1 MSDLPLSVKHFL
13 QTRRTAL
20 PRLAGAALLGLL
32 LALPGLLLALPGA
45 GVSAVSQDVPA
56 LAAEPH
62 HDQTLKLVNYFVER
76 YHYRKTRLDDPLS
89 SQILDRYLDTLD
101 ANRSYFLASDI
112 ESFEPFR
119 YELDDYLGAHDTDPL
134 FTIFNSYRTRVLDR
148 IDYAL
153 GLLDQPFDF
162 SVDEV
167 YPFDRTE
174 APWAIDSADI
184 NDLWRRR
191 VKNDYLVLK
200 LEGKAPQEIIKTLRQ
215 RYQQQKRR
223 VLQISSQDVFQTLV
237 NAYMSAI
244 EPHTG
249 YFSPRATENFKIR
262 MSLSLEGI
270 GAVLQTQNEFTV
282 ILRVV
287 PGGPAELEGSL
298 RSGDR
303 IVGVGQGDTDP
314 VVDVIGWRLD
324 DVVDLIRGPKGSV
337 VRLQI
342 RPDPKTG
349 NTESRILAL
358 TRDEIKLEEQA
369 AQSSLLEVRGAEN
382 VRRIGVIDIPTFY
395 VDFDARARGDSD
407 YRSTT
412 RDVRRLIGELE
423 SEGMDGLI
431 IDLRGNG
438 GGALAEATALTG
450 LFIASGPVVQ
460 VRDARGRTRVNRDPS
475 GDIAYSGPL
484 AVIVDRDSAS
494 ASEIF
499 SGAIQDYQRGL
510 IIGESTY
517 GKGTVQNLIDLDR
530 YSQDPEQPLG
540 QLKLTIAQF
549 FRVSGA
555 STQHRGVVP
564 DIVLPGRGADLPY
577 GEKALEN
584 ALPFAQIDSTAFSS
598 YSVEN
603 PGYDLDQLREL
614 HSQRIRSDPDFA
626 YLAGLREIDIPLAQA
641 IEISLMESQR
651 QKDRDQRE
659 NEQQRILDTLKQA
672 HGYDGDSE
680 DASQELP
687 RDAVLLESARV
698 LADMSFGAF
707 GGRLVVQR
715 VAPKVSPL
723 SDADADTT
731 SAGQ

>member
-1 MSDLPLSVKHFL
+1 MRYALRKHL
-13 QTRRTAL
+13 IV
-20 PRLAGAALLGLL
+20 GALLGLL
-32 LALPGLLLALPGA
+32 VALSSA
-45 GVSAVSQDVPA
+45 GISPAISSVST
-56 LAAEPH
+56 LTAEAH
-62 HDQTLKLVNYFVER
+62 HDRTLKLINYFVER
-76 YHYRKTRLDDPLS
+76 YHYRKTKLDDLLS
-89 SQILDRYLDTLD
+89 SQILDRYLDALD
-101 ANRSYFLASDI
+101 VNRSYFLANDI
-112 ESFEPFR
+112 EFFESYR
-119 YELDDYLGAHDTDPL
+119 YELDDYLNAQDSEPL
-134 FTIFNSYRTRVLDR
+134 FGIFNVYRSRVLNR

-153 GLLDQPFDF
+153 DLLETPFDF

-167 YPFDRTE
+167 YPFDRTK
-174 APWAIDSADI
+174 APWAVDSTDLD
-184 NDLWRRR
+184 DLWRRR

-200 LEGKAPQEIIKTLRQ
+200 LEGKTHSEIAKTLKD

-223 VLQISSQDVFQTLV
+223 ISQLSSQDVFQIIV

-270 GAVLQTQNEFTV
+270 GAVLQAQNEFTV
-282 ILRVV
+282 VQRVV
-287 PGGPAELEGSL
+287 PGGPAEFEGSL
-298 RSGDR
+298 RAGDR
-303 IVGVGQGDTDP
+303 IVGVGQGDTES

-324 DVVDLIRGPKGSV
+324 DVVDLIRGPKGSI

-349 NTESRILAL
+349 NSESRILAL

-369 AQSSLLEVRGAEN
+369 AQSTLLAVRDTEQ

-395 VDFDARARGDSD
+395 VDFDARSRGDAD

-412 RDVRRLIGELE
+412 RDVRRLITELE
-423 SEGMDGLI
+423 NEGIDGLI

-450 LFIASGPVVQ
+450 LFIDSGPVVQ

-475 GDIAYSGPL
+475 DGLAYAGPL

-499 SGAIQDYQRGL
+499 SGAIQDYHRG
-510 IIGESTY
+510 IIVGEPTY

-530 YSQDPEQPLG
+530 YSQDPEQSLG

-549 FRVSGA
+549 FRITGA

-564 DIVLPGRGADLPY
+564 DIALPSRGPDLPY

-584 ALPFAQIDSTAFSS
+584 ALPFAEIDAAIFSQVS
-598 YSVEN
+598 N
-603 PGYDLDQLREL
+603 DHPTYDLDQLRKIHNARVL
-614 HSQRIRSDPDFA
+614 SDPDFS
-626 YLAGLREIDIPLAQA
+626 YLADLREIDLPLAQVT
-641 IEISLMESQR
+641 EVSLLESQR
-651 QKDRDQRE
+651 EKDRDHRQG
-659 NEQQRILDTLKQA
+659 EQKRIFELLKQA
-672 HGYDGDSE
+672 YGYDDPTETPGE
-680 DASQELP
+680 DLP
-687 RDAVLLESARV
+687 RDAILLESARI
-698 LADMSFGAF
+698 LTDMSLDTFE
-707 GGRLVVQR
+707 GRLVVQR
-715 VAPKVSPL
+715 IEPGISSLNDSDPDAL
-723 SDADADTT
+723 STD
-731 SAGQ
+731 Q

>member
-1 MSDLPLSVKHFL
+1 MRYALRKHL
-13 QTRRTAL
+13 IV
-20 PRLAGAALLGLL
+20 GALLGLL
-32 LALPGLLLALPGA
+32 VALSSA
-45 GVSAVSQDVPA
+45 GISPAISSVST
-56 LAAEPH
+56 LTAEAH
-62 HDQTLKLVNYFVER
+62 HDRTLKLINYFVER
-76 YHYRKTRLDDPLS
+76 YHYRKTKLDDLLS
-89 SQILDRYLDTLD
+89 SQILDRYLDALD
-101 ANRSYFLASDI
+101 VNRSYFLANDI
-112 ESFEPFR
+112 EFFESYR
-119 YELDDYLGAHDTDPL
+119 YELDDYLNAQDSEPL
-134 FTIFNSYRTRVLDR
+134 FGIFNVYRSRVLNR

-153 GLLDQPFDF
+153 DLLETPFDF

-167 YPFDRTE
+167 YPFDRTK
-174 APWAIDSADI
+174 APWAVDSTDLD
-184 NDLWRRR
+184 DLWRRR

-200 LEGKAPQEIIKTLRQ
+200 LEGKTHSEIAKTLKD

-223 VLQISSQDVFQTLV
+223 ISQLSSQDVFQIIV

-270 GAVLQTQNEFTV
+270 GAVLQAQNEFTV
-282 ILRVV
+282 VQRVV
-287 PGGPAELEGSL
+287 PGGPAEFEGSL
-298 RSGDR
+298 RAGDR
-303 IVGVGQGDTDP
+303 IVGVGQGDTES

-324 DVVDLIRGPKGSV
+324 DVVDLIRGPKGSI

-349 NTESRILAL
+349 NSESRILAL

-369 AQSSLLEVRGAEN
+369 AQSTLLAVRDTEQ

-395 VDFDARARGDSD
+395 VDFDARSRGDAD

-412 RDVRRLIGELE
+412 RDVRRLITELE
-423 SEGMDGLI
+423 NEGIDGLI

-450 LFIASGPVVQ
+450 LFIDSGPVVQ

-475 GDIAYSGPL
+475 DGLAYAGPL

-499 SGAIQDYQRGL
+499 SGAIQDYHRG
-510 IIGESTY
+510 IIVGEPTY

-530 YSQDPEQPLG
+530 YSQDPEQSLG

-549 FRVSGA
+549 FRITGA

-564 DIVLPGRGADLPY
+564 DIVLPSRGPDLPY

-584 ALPFAQIDSTAFSS
+584 ALPFAEIDAAIFSQVS
-598 YSVEN
+598 N
-603 PGYDLDQLREL
+603 DHPTYDLDQLRKIHNARVL
-614 HSQRIRSDPDFA
+614 SDPDFS
-626 YLAGLREIDIPLAQA
+626 YLADLREIDLPLAQVT
-641 IEISLMESQR
+641 EVSLLESQR
-651 QKDRDQRE
+651 EKDRDHRQG
-659 NEQQRILDTLKQA
+659 EQKRIFELLKQA
-672 HGYDGDSE
+672 YGYDDPTETPGE
-680 DASQELP
+680 DLP
-687 RDAVLLESARV
+687 RDAILLESARI
-698 LADMSFGAF
+698 LTDMSLDTFE
-707 GGRLVVQR
+707 GRLVVQR
-715 VAPKVSPL
+715 IEPGISSLNDSDPDAL
-723 SDADADTT
+723 STD
-731 SAGQ
+731 Q